1 MPTAR
6 TNRLIAL
13 IERDRRRLELIGI
26 RAAQR
31 IGLQARLHAV
41 AALRTGHDPRQ
52 AVRDVLLGNAGLDLP
67 GIVTLLRDAMVA
79 SHLDGRRRTDL
90 IAAPQMQLS
99 RKRRL
104 AGTAYDEALAFLQ
117 KRLLL
122 GEGQIQSLQQTYQT
136 EALRVTG
143 TMATQLET
151 AVQQAIVNTTE
162 QGGGVRE
169 GITALREAFASEGF
183 TPAADHTLEAVF
195 RTQTQ
200 LSYSAGR
207 ENSLADPAIQSILVS
222 FTYNTVGDDRVRETH
237 AAMDGVTR
245 PKDDPIWDTWT
256 PPCGWNCRC
265 AKLENYDDVKLTDV
279 PNVQPD
285 PGFRF
290 NPGDVFADSIPPQAA

>member
-117 KRLLL
+117 KRALL

-169 GITALREAFASEGF
+169 GSRRYARRSPVKDSRPRPITRWKRCSE
-183 TPAADHTLEAVF
+183 
-195 RTQTQ
+195 R
-200 LSYSAGR
+200 R
-207 ENSLADPAIQSILVS
+207 RN
-222 FTYNTVGDDRVRETH
+222 
-237 AAMDGVTR
+237 
-245 PKDDPIWDTWT
+245 
-256 PPCGWNCRC
+256 
-265 AKLENYDDVKLTDV
+265 
-279 PNVQPD
+279 
-285 PGFRF
+285 
-290 NPGDVFADSIPPQAA
+290 